1 MVEQKSCDLIMKIT
15 IKKLIKYYKKEEI
28 LNLEHFE
35 VSEIS
40 SLAIIG
46 PSGSGKSTLLK
57 ILGRIEYED
66 SGEIEVDQF
75 KLNKDKKD
83 NESDYLSRIGF
94 VFQSNNLFP
103 NLSVIDNIAICLQY
117 SRHIHKLEAGD
128 RAKQC
133 LEKVGITE
141 EHHLKK
147 IGQISGGQQ
156 QRVAIARALSLD
168 AKFLLLD
175 EPTSSLDPELAFD
188 VMKTLIATKQITDS
202 IIVTH
207 ELNFARN
214 FADYYLF
221 LDKGKILEHGKIG
234 QLFDSHKKRVREFV
248 SKIDFK

>member
-1 MVEQKSCDLIMKIT
+1 MNIT
-15 IKKLIKYYKKEEI
+15 IKKLIKYYEKEEI
-28 LNLEHFE
+28 LNIEHFE

-66 SGEIEVDQF
+66 SGEIEIDQF
-75 KLNKDKKD
+75 KLNRDKKG

-103 NLSVIDNIAICLQY
+103 NLSIIENITVCLQY
-117 SRHIHKLEAGD
+117 SRHIHKYEVKD
-128 RAKQC
+128 RAEAC
-133 LEKVGITE
+133 LKKVGITE

-147 IGQISGGQQ
+147 VGQISGGQQ

-168 AKFLLLD
+168 AKLLLLD
-175 EPTSSLDPELAFD
+175 EPTSSLDPELAYD
-188 VMKTLIATKQITDS
+188 VMTTLIETKQMTDS
-202 IIVTH
+202 VIVTH

-221 LDKGKILEHGKIG
+221 LDKGRILEHGKIE
-234 QLFDSHKKRVREFV
+234 QLFSSHHNRIREFV
-248 SKIDFK
+248 GKIAFK